1 MVELGGLSARVGKE
15 AMEAIVGQH
24 GVPGMKRE

>member
-1 MVELGGLSARVGKE
+1 MVELGDLSARFGNK